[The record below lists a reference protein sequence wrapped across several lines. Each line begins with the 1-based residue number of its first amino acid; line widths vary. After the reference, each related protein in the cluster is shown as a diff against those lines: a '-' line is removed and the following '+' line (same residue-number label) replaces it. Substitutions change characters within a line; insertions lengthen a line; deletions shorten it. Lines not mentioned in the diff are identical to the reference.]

1 MLRSLLALLLFC
13 LTLPSLAQNDD
24 SLARVKAR
32 GVLKI
37 ATDATYPPFE
47 FMENGKVVGFDAE
60 LAAELSREL
69 GVQVELV
76 SMEWSGVFAA
86 VETGKCDLVM
96 SGVTI
101 TAERKKG
108 NGFTRPYFL
117 SGQVIARKKGS
128 AIATPADVRAEGHT
142 AAVQA
147 ETTGQFAMEKAG
159 VPKERLHKFDTLQD

>member
-1 MLRSLLALLLFC
+1 MFRSLLALLLFC
-13 LTLPSLAQNDD
+13 LTLPTLAQPDD

-47 FMENGKVVGFDAE
+47 FMEASKVVGFDAE
-60 LAAELSREL
+60 LATELGREL
-69 GVQVELV
+69 GVEVEMI

-86 VETGKCDLVM
+86 VETGQCDLVM

-101 TAERKKG
+101 TGERKKG

-117 SGQVIARKKGS
+117 SGQVLARKKGTAFAKPS
-128 AIATPADVRAEGHT
+128 DLLAEGRT

-147 ETTGQFAMEKAG
+147 ETT
-159 VPKERLHKFDTLQD
+159 

>member
-1 MLRSLLALLLFC
+1 MLRSLLALVLFC
-13 LTLPSLAQNDD
+13 LALPSLAQTDD

-47 FMENGKVVGFDAE
+47 FMEASKVVGFDAE
-60 LAAELSREL
+60 LAAELGREL
-69 GVQVELV
+69 GVDVEMV

-101 TAERKKG
+101 TSERMTYQSQQGKEQNRAERGTQTKNSCEKKVA
-108 NGFTRPYFL
+108 F
-117 SGQVIARKKGS
+117 QRKDS
-128 AIATPADVRAEGHT
+128 VRLPVNFRGK
-142 AAVQA
+142 
-147 ETTGQFAMEKAG
+147 M
-159 VPKERLHKFDTLQD
+159 